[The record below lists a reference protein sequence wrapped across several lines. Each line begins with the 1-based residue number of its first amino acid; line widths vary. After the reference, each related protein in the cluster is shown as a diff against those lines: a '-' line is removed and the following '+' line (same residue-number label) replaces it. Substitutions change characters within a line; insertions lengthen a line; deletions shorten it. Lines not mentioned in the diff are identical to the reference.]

1 MGFIQNL
8 FSGGASQVIDSV
20 GNVLDKVVT
29 TKSEKLQLELE
40 LKKADHQFE
49 IDVKNLDL
57 EDKKAILGDIDSAR
71 KRDSDVQASANAST
85 LAKNVSPVLALGG
98 VFLTFSLFALLM
110 FGTWNPEDT
119 NKKEIVLYVFGVL
132 SGILTQVFSYY
143 FGSSLGSKAK
153 TDIIQNMNENLIAK

>member
-49 IDVKNLDL
+49 LDTQNLAL

-71 KRDSDVQASANAST
+71 KRDSEVQASANASN
-85 LAKNVSPVLALGG
+85 LSKNVSPILALGG
-98 VFLTFSLFALLM
+98 TLLTFGLFGWLM
-110 FGTWNPEDT
+110 FGKWDDT
-119 NKKEIVLYVFGVL
+119 DQNKKEIILYVLGVL

-153 TDIIQNMNENLIAK
+153 TDIIQNMNENMAAK

>member
-49 IDVKNLDL
+49 LDTQNLAL
-57 EDKKAILGDIDSAR
+57 EDIDSAR

-85 LAKNVSPVLALGG
+85 LAKNVSPILALGG
-98 VFLTFSLFALLM
+98 VFLTFALFALLM

-119 NKKEIVLYVFGVL
+119 HKKEIVLYVLGVL

-153 TDIIQNMNENLIAK
+153 TDIIQNMNENMAAK